1 MLKQI
6 SCQLFREAGQPRPP
20 INFTRGLNTIL
31 GAIKGEAGS
40 IGKSTMMLIIDFAF
54 GGNTYVGSDAVK
66 ELDDHTIYFTFEF
79 ADGQYHFARTPTD
92 PKLVAQVDENQTV
105 IGTMKIEEFNAWLAA
120 KYHMDLPGLKYRNTL
135 SRFFRIYGKNN
146 HNELKPLQTRGGDES
161 QKDAITVLIA
171 LFGYYNEIKDFKE
184 QLQQAENKISAFK
197 TARRYEFIPSAVDGM
212 TKYKQNVVEIATL
225 EEDRH
230 KLAQS
235 DETDVEPAEIEKA
248 NERNEL
254 KRQLNDLHREITS
267 KKDELHLLDLNIH
280 HGAYPTEAD
289 LKSLQEFFPRA
300 NLAKLVEIEKFHTK
314 IQAILGEELE
324 AAHTH
329 VTKLLAT
336 LEEQA
341 ADLLARIDSIPASKA
356 FTDEFLDA
364 YTELDRRIN
373 KLQDENDAFD
383 TRDRLQKEK
392 QEANTRYQQQLDSVL
407 SHIQIAINS
416 QMEAINE
423 EVTGGEYNA
432 PRLSLN
438 AFNSYEFETPRDKGT
453 GTNHRGVII
462 YDLAIAQ
469 NTALPA
475 IAHDSI
481 MFDSMS
487 RTDLSNLIRVYNDQ
501 VEKQIF
507 IAVDKV
513 SDCTDEAKAIIK
525 RTMVLKLDNNEHAL
539 FGEKWSRK
547 QQV

>member
-1 MLKQI
+1 
-6 SCQLFREAGQPRPP
+6 
-20 INFTRGLNTIL
+20 
-31 GAIKGEAGS
+31 
-40 IGKSTMMLIIDFAF
+40 
-54 GGNTYVGSDAVK
+54 
-66 ELDDHTIYFTFEF
+66 
-79 ADGQYHFARTPTD
+79 
-92 PKLVAQVDENQTV
+92 
-105 IGTMKIEEFNAWLAA
+105 MKIEEFNAWLAA

-161 QKDAITVLIA
+161 QKDAITVLIS
-171 LFGYYNEIKDFKE
+171 LFGYYDEIKDFKE

-197 TARRYEFIPSAVDGM
+197 AARRYEFIPSAVDGM

-225 EEDRH
+225 EEDRR

-235 DETDVEPAEIEKA
+235 DETDVEPTEIEKA

-267 KKDELHLLDLNIH
+267 KKDELHLLDLNLH

-289 LKSLQEFFPRA
+289 LKSLQEFFPGA

-324 AAHTH
+324 AAHAH

-341 ADLLARIDSIPASKA
+341 TELLARIDSIPASKA

-392 QEANTRYQQQLDSVL
+392 QQANTRYQQQLDAVL

-432 PRLSLN
+432 PKLSLN
-438 AFNSYEFETPRDKGT
+438 AFNSYDFETPRDKGT

-487 RTDLSNLIRVYNDQ
+487 LSNLIRVYNDQ

-513 SDCTDEAKAIIK
+513 SDCTDEAKAIIQQ
-525 RTMVLKLDNNEHAL
+525 TMVLKLDNNEHAL

-547 QQV
+547 DRV